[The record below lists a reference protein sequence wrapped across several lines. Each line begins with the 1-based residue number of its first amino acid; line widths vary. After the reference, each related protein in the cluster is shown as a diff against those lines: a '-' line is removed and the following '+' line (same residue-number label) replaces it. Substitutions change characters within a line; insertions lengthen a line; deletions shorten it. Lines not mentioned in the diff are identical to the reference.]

1 MSESA
6 KEISKKSKSSFYYAF
21 NLLPEDKRDAMN
33 TVYAFCRKTDD
44 IVDENSDSTDLKYE
58 KLRKWRIEFEKS
70 FSGHSEFAL
79 LNKLGTTISN
89 FNIPLDPFFELIK
102 GMEMDLQKDRYKSF
116 DDLQLYCY
124 RVASTVGLMCIE
136 IFGYKHPS
144 TKQFAVDLG
153 IALQMTNILRDIGKD
168 AKNGRIYLPQE
179 DLIKFNYSEQEIMS
193 LVYNDN
199 FRDLMIYESSRAKQY
214 FNSATANLDLD
225 DKKTMFAARAMQHI
239 YYKMLENIIAA
250 DYDVFNNEIKV
261 SKFEKV
267 GIALGVWAKYNLVI
281 NERCLIIGGDF
292 QV

>member
-21 NLLPEDKRDAMN
+21 NLLPEEKRDAMN

-44 IVDENSDSTDLKYE
+44 IVDENSDSADLKYE

-79 LNKLGTTISN
+79 LNKLGKTISN

-153 IALQMTNILRDIGKD
+153 IALQMTNILRDISKD

-179 DLIKFNYSEQEIMS
+179 DLIKFNYTEQEILS
-193 LVYNDN
+193 LIYNDN

-214 FNSATANLDLD
+214 FNSATSNLDLD

-250 DYDVFNNEIKV
+250 DYDVFNNDIKV

-267 GIALGVWAKYNLVI
+267 GIALGVWAKYNLVY
-281 NERCLIIGGDF
+281 
-292 QV
+292 

>member
-1 MSESA
+1 MPESA

-70 FSGHSEFAL
+70 FSGNSEFAL
-79 LNKLGTTISN
+79 LNKLGKTISN

-116 DDLQLYCY
+116 EDLQLYCY

-179 DLIKFNYSEQEIMS
+179 DLIKFNYSEAEIMS

-199 FRDLMIYESSRAKQY
+199 FRDLMVYESSRAKQY

-250 DYDVFNNEIKV
+250 DYDVYNNEIRV

-267 GIALGVWAKYNLVI
+267 GIALGVWAKYNLVY
-281 NERCLIIGGDF
+281 
-292 QV
+292 

>member
-6 KEISKKSKSSFYYAF
+6 KEISKNSKSSFYYAF
-21 NLLPEDKRDAMN
+21 NLLPEEKRDAMN

-44 IVDENSDSTDLKYE
+44 IVDENLDSTDVKYE
-58 KLRKWRIEFEKS
+58 KLRRWRIEFEKS

-102 GMEMDLQKDRYKSF
+102 GMEMDLQNDRYKSF
-116 DDLQLYCY
+116 EDLQLYCY

-153 IALQMTNILRDIGKD
+153 IALQMTNILRDIGTD
-168 AKNGRIYLPQE
+168 AKRGRIYLPQE
-179 DLIKFNYSEQEIMS
+179 DLKSFNYTESEIMS

-199 FRDLMIYESSRAKQY
+199 FRDLMMYESGRAKLY
-214 FNSATANLDLD
+214 FNSATAHLDLD

-239 YYKMLENIIAA
+239 YYKMLEKIIAA
-250 DYDVFNNEIKV
+250 DYDVYSNNIKV
-261 SKFEKV
+261 SKLEKV
-267 GIALGVWAKYNLVI
+267 GIALGVWVKYNLVY
-281 NERCLIIGGDF
+281 
-292 QV
+292 